1 MPKRKKRAT
10 SKSSGRSPGVNPL
23 RVSAAALAKYKA
35 KERGRSAS
43 KSAVPS
49 KRSASSSLTPSQRAA
64 VQAMKRATA
73 AKKVKAKKTDSS
85 SEEDEDDEGIGGPD
99 SDEGSVT
106 PQPDSSE
113 IMRRPAAAARRPA
126 APEATTGHHFAPLP
140 PGPRPYHGWYSS
152 IWDPQL
158 FDTMAP
164 HADDVLEVCVK
175 DAQGGDCAGVL
186 AKVEY
191 IEPIDDAG
199 VTGVLRAL
207 DNGVANS

>member
-10 SKSSGRSPGVNPL
+10 SKSSGRSPGKNPV
-23 RVSAAALAKYKA
+23 RVSAAAVAKFKA

-106 PQPDSSE
+106 PQPDSSVN
-113 IMRRPAAAARRPA
+113 MRRPASATDPLGPRRRPAAAG
-126 APEATTGHHFAPLP
+126 ATTGHHFAPLP

-175 DAQGGDCAGVL
+175 DAHGGDCASVL

-191 IEPIDDAG
+191 IEPMDDA
-199 VTGVLRAL
+199 
-207 DNGVANS
+207 